1 VSVDFEIFLR
11 VGETLISI
19 LISTGREN
27 RRNERL
33 EEGCEMRKMEDREII
48 YRCLFLGS
56 LCKYSTRKK

>member
-1 VSVDFEIFLR
+1 
-11 VGETLISI
+11 
-19 LISTGREN
+19 
-27 RRNERL
+27 L